1 MEWRTHLRALK
12 TLLAWLSVPAR
23 GWAVRGAKLTLQ
35 LTFSGSYTVEYSKYK
50 YKYIYY
56 TVYSMERLRVVNFI
70 NAGGG
75 DPLCTLHR
83 AEGLYSWVTR
93 KGDTWE
99 IPVFGWRHHTMV
111 FRLQLWIIGLSL
123 CVDTLVGMEFKMV
136 GLAGSI
142 FEPSIRKLSTR
153 PLQSSVDHWCSKESR
168 CQRGS

>member
-35 LTFSGSYTVEYSKYK
+35 LTFSGSYTVEYSKYE
-50 YKYIYY
+50 YEYIYY

-83 AEGLYSWVTR
+83 AEGLYSWVIHERFQCLVDDITLWFSGCSCGSLDWASVWIR
-93 KGDTWE
+93 WL
-99 IPVFGWRHHTMV
+99 GWSLRWLGQPGASLS
-111 FRLQLWIIGLSL
+111 RLYGSSL
-123 CVDTLVGMEFKMV
+123 
-136 GLAGSI
+136 
-142 FEPSIRKLSTR
+142 P
-153 PLQSSVDHWCSKESR
+153 DHCSDLLILDVQKR
-168 CQRGS
+168 ADVRGGVTVK